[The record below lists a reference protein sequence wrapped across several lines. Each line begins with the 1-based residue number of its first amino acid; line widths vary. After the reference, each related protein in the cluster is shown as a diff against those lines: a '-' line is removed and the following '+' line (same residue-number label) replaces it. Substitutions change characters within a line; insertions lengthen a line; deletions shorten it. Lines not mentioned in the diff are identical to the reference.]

1 MKRLHLALGVAD
13 VVESAE
19 DYLQRF
25 VCQPDLLIPGTY
37 ALWRTDA
44 VNMLI
49 EHLGQEEGGG
59 SPEAWGVG
67 CGQEWRCYPEL
78 IT

>member
-13 VVESAE
+13 VVASAD

-37 ALWRTDA
+37 GLWCTDP
-44 VNMLI
+44 VNMSNRKVG
-49 EHLGQEEGGG
+49 HEEGGARRRHG
-59 SPEAWGVG
+59 A
-67 CGQEWRCYPEL
+67 
-78 IT
+78 